1 MSSIRVFGAGLGRRV
16 VVSSVVTLCALGLLL
31 SGATAQQHPS
41 GGQATMYVGT
51 YDHAITIIDEA
62 TMAVTGRIE
71 TTAGIPRNLQLSR
84 NRERFYSSSVDFEYI
99 EIFDVASRKSIDV
112 HSLSHDNSKVRIWQV
127 AIHPSEEYLILHTST
142 DTKHIDRFEIG
153 PPVLQQYNL
162 ETRQVMRDIPWPG
175 GVEREF
181 SQMMFSPDGDLLYIM
196 TEEVTILET
205 ENFEEVDTWKFSR
218 PIEEG
223 MGALNFSISPNI
235 YDEPGFFTG
244 LFRTTDPING
254 RRMMGVARVNL
265 PDKSVDFYTLGP
277 SMGVSSFSL
286 APDRKKAYGL
296 LQNIGHYE
304 FWTFDLEG
312 QRVQSRQTFEGR
324 PRMRVKPS
332 SNGELLYV
340 FNAGNTVDVY
350 NAADYSFLHTLALDG
365 DTTTDLIVIPATDS
379 GRP

>member
-1 MSSIRVFGAGLGRRV
+1 MSSIPVFGSGPGRRV
-16 VVSSVVTLCALGLLL
+16 VVSAAVTLLVLGFLLG
-31 SGATAQQHPS
+31 GATAQQHPT

-51 YDHAITIIDEA
+51 YDHAITVIDEA
-62 TMAVTGRIE
+62 TMAVVDRIE
-71 TTAGIPRNLQLSR
+71 TTAGIPRNLQLTLDR
-84 NRERFYSSSVDFEYI
+84 QRLYSTSADFEYI
-99 EIFDVASRKSIDV
+99 EIFDVASRESIDA
-112 HSLSHDNSKVRIWQV
+112 HSLSHDNSKVRIWRV

-142 DTKHIDRFEIG
+142 DTKLIDRFEIG

-162 ETRQVMRDIPWPG
+162 ETREVMRDIPWPG

-205 ENFEEVDTWKFSR
+205 ESFEEVDTWEISR
-218 PIEEG
+218 PMEEG
-223 MGALNFSISPNI
+223 MGALNFGISPNI

-254 RRMMGVARVNL
+254 RRLMGVARVNL
-265 PDKSVDFYTLGP
+265 PDKSVDYYTLGP
-277 SMGVSSFSL
+277 SMGVSFSL
-286 APDRKKAYGL
+286 APDGKKAYGL
-296 LQNIGHYE
+296 FKSIGHYE

-312 QRVQSRQTFEGR
+312 RRVESRQTFEGR
-324 PRMRVKPS
+324 PRMSVMPS

-350 NAADYSFLHTLALDG
+350 SAADYSYLHTLALDG
-365 DTTTDLIVIPATDS
+365 DTTTTLIVVPATDS

>member
-1 MSSIRVFGAGLGRRV
+1 MRSIAVFGAGPGRRV
-16 VVSSVVTLCALGLLL
+16 VGSSLVALFALGLLI
-31 SGATAQQHPS
+31 SGAIAQQHPS

-62 TMAVTGRIE
+62 TMTVSGRIE
-71 TTAGIPRNLQLSR
+71 ATAGIPRNLQLTR
-84 NRERFYSSSVDFEYI
+84 NRERLYSTSVDFEYV
-99 EIFDVASRKSIDV
+99 EIFDVASRQSIDV

-127 AIHPSEEYLILHTST
+127 AIHPREEYLILHTST
-142 DTKHIDRFEIG
+142 DTKQIDRFEIG

-162 ETRQVMRDIPWPG
+162 ESREVTRDIPWPG
-175 GVEREF
+175 DVEREF

-205 ENFEEVDTWKFSR
+205 ENFEVVDTWEISR
-218 PIEEG
+218 PMEDG
-223 MGALNFSISPNI
+223 MGALNFGISPNI

-254 RRMMGVARVNL
+254 RRLMGVARVDL
-265 PDKSVDFYTLGP
+265 PNKTVDYYTLGP
-277 SMGVSSFSL
+277 SMDVSFRL

-304 FWTFDLEG
+304 FWTYDLEG
-312 QRVQSRQTFEGR
+312 RRVQSRQAFAGR
-324 PRMRVKPS
+324 PRMRVMPS

-340 FNAGNTVDVY
+340 FNAGHTVDVY
-350 NAADYSFLHTLALDG
+350 RTADYAYLHTLELDG
-365 DTTTDLIVIPATDS
+365 DTTTELIVIPASGS